1 MIAIAVAASATSANV
16 QTRES
21 DQQPTALHRERIGPL
36 LNSERIERKFGNYG
50 IQVIEHSSRIRVSNL
65 YSATVSGKT
74 TRTLAIVF
82 YPTKIHPPFA
92 DEHRKIV
99 VGGSIGSV
107 FKDKGWSISK
117 KHRYFGEI
125 SSSPEYRGLYQM
137 MGGIEPSNLTVHVY
151 DFNISKEGE
160 EFKYA
165 TISEIHHP
173 DYLGLDEV
181 EVIYDEEQDARTV
194 DSMDLQ
200 PILRTVYEKIKG
212 L

>member
-1 MIAIAVAASATSANV
+1 M
-16 QTRES
+16 
-21 DQQPTALHRERIGPL
+21 
-36 LNSERIERKFGNYG
+36 
-50 IQVIEHSSRIRVSNL
+50 
-65 YSATVSGKT
+65 SGKT

-82 YPTKIHPPFA
+82 YATKIHPPFA
-92 DEHRKIV
+92 DEHQKIV
-99 VGGSIGSV
+99 AGGSIGSV

-125 SSSPEYRGLYQM
+125 SSSPKYRRLYQM
-137 MGGIEPSNLTVHVY
+137 MGGIAPSNLTVHVY

-181 EVIYDEEQDARTV
+181 EVIYDEEQDLETEDREEL
-194 DSMDLQ
+194 SSL
-200 PILRTVYEKIKG
+200 LLTVYQKLKG